1 MENILDGST
10 SCHKYHG
17 LRQVLIA
24 PIHNLKVLGLA
35 FQYGSVINRVV
46 KFSAVLECNHILFF
60 IPAYYRVSE
69 RSRLGDLVK
78 EVLKRIEG
86 DLNEDEISVYKTTQ
100 LKDFDVLLKC
110 EFMQTYSKENLR

>member
-1 MENILDGST
+1 MLIRQPAAARSLKIYYVLKSDFIVHTYLST
-10 SCHKYHG
+10 
-17 LRQVLIA
+17 
-24 PIHNLKVLGLA
+24 
-35 FQYGSVINRVV
+35 
-46 KFSAVLECNHILFF
+46 
-60 IPAYYRVSE
+60 YYRVSE

>member
-1 MENILDGST
+1 MPCGALEVSEVYRLSIVDFILND
-10 SCHKYHG
+10 
-17 LRQVLIA
+17 RQDDKNYKRIA
-24 PIHNLKVLGLA
+24 RSLKLYTIKTRLH
-35 FQYGSVINRVV
+35 FLYP
-46 KFSAVLECNHILFF
+46 F
-60 IPAYYRVSE
+60 IYYRVSE

-78 EVLKRIEG
+78 DVLKRIEG